1 MTAPTT
7 APANGVYERLHA
19 ASSLVVKGFIAAT
32 HNSLAI
38 VGLVLVLCAGILLTQ
53 PELREKAENQ
63 VFGWLMERQLV
74 EEELLADPT
83 AVERVTAVDP
93 ADLPREQALIAEWL
107 SRKYRVAKEPMSAL
121 VAEAFEVGDKLGVD
135 PKLILSVMAMESRFN
150 PFAASPVGAQGLMQV
165 MTRVHSDKF
174 EHFGGTMAAFDPITN
189 LRVGAMVLQETIRR
203 AGSVEGGLRLYVGA
217 VTTDGRT
224 YIDRVLSEHDRLH
237 RVAQGQR
244 VAFNAFQ
251 RQTPPTMTPA
261 PMPTEGLNVELEAM
275 VTPEELAADRNRTEP
290 ESAARPS

>member
-74 EEELLADPT
+74 GEELLADPT

-150 PFAASPVGAQGLMQV
+150 PFAASPVGAHGLMQV
-165 MTRVHSDKF
+165 MTRVHTDKY
-174 EHFGGTMAAFDPITN
+174 EGFGGAMAAFDPLTN
-189 LRVGAMVLQETIRR
+189 LRVGAMVLEEAIRR

-217 VTTDGRT
+217 VTTDGRE
-224 YIDRVLSEHDRLH
+224 YIDRVLSEHERLQ

-244 VAFNAFQ
+244 VGFNAYQ
-251 RQTPPTMTPA
+251 RRTPAATTATPA
-261 PMPTEGLNVELEAM
+261 PMPAAPAGVELEAEAQ
-275 VTPEELAADRNRTEP
+275 PDSL
-290 ESAARPS
+290 PSVAKAS

>member
-1 MTAPTT
+1 MTAPT
-7 APANGVYERLHA
+7 APPANGVYERLQQ
-19 ASSLVVKGFIAAT
+19 ASKLVVRGFVAAT

-38 VGLVLVLCAGILLTQ
+38 MGLVLVLCAGLLLMK

-63 VFGWLMERQLV
+63 VFGWLMERQQA
-74 EEELLADPT
+74 EEVLADPT

-121 VAEAFEVGDKLGVD
+121 VAEAFQVGNKLGVD

-165 MTRVHSDKF
+165 MTRVHSEKF
-174 EHFGGTMAAFDPITN
+174 EDFGGTMAAFDPITN

-217 VTTDGRT
+217 VSSDGRA
-224 YIDRVLSEHDRLH
+224 YIDRVLSEHHRLQ

-244 VAFNAFQ
+244 VAFNASQ

-261 PMPTEGLNVELEAM
+261 PMPTEALNVEVEALA
-275 VTPEELAADRNRTEP
+275 TPEELAADHNRPDP
-290 ESAARPS
+290 EAAARPS